1 MRTSFFLLLP
11 LFLLASCAP
20 YYRYQPAAEQPDLT
34 TTYYH
39 HGLPTLRSQLNG
51 ADISA
56 DLSIRG
62 KRDMTLSLFV
72 QNAGLQAFD
81 VFPED
86 IRVSGYD
93 AAGNKVPLKVLTAEQ
108 AIRRKRNRN
117 LAIAGIAVAATVA
130 TVAVAANNL
139 DSPKDPDDYYHYNYE
154 ADFWYSVAAVPTV
167 VLETSAL
174 VAAAQQSAPP
184 PAAPFRS
191 PDGLLR
197 RHTLFPEERLEGIV
211 KIRARPDLLAK
222 IEVEVPVE
230 GGYAQFTFDRRKRPF

>member
-1 MRTSFFLLLP
+1 MRTSFFFLLP
-11 LFLLASCAP
+11 FLLLASCAP

-62 KRDMTLSLFV
+62 NRNMTLSLFV

-81 VFPED
+81 VLPED
-86 IRVSGYD
+86 IKVTGYD
-93 AAGNKVPLKVLTAEQ
+93 AAGNKMSFQVLTAEQ
-108 AIRRKRNRN
+108 VIRRKRNRN
-117 LAIAGIAVAATVA
+117 LAIAGVAVAATVA

-139 DSPKDPDDYYHYNYE
+139 DSPNVPDNDYRYNYE
-154 ADFWYSVAAVPTV
+154 ADFWYSMATVPAV
-167 VLETSAL
+167 VLETSAI
-174 VAAAQQSAPP
+174 VAATQHAA

-191 PDGLLR
+191 SDGLLR
-197 RHTLFPEERLEGIV
+197 RHTLYPDEALEGII
-211 KIRARPDLLAK
+211 KIRARPDHLSK

-230 GGYAQFTFDRRKRPF
+230 GGYAQFTFDRRKKPF